1 MRLKSGNL
9 RTRLVSLV
17 LLAVFPLTGLAFYT
31 AYEQR
36 QLEIADIEGDVLTFA
51 EFAARDEAQLLD
63 GTRQL
68 LASFAHYLERQ
79 WSDPAE
85 CSRYLSEL
93 MNHYRRYKNLGAMD
107 AQGMLHCSAI
117 SHETSVNVSDR
128 PWFKRAIETRQFAI
142 GDYQIGLITGSPVFV
157 LAYPIISSDEK
168 LLGVAFAALDI
179 QWLNQSKLGI
189 EKSLPNGSLTIL
201 NRIPWSVDH

>member
-1 MRLKSGNL
+1 MRFKSGNL
-9 RTRLVSLV
+9 RTRLVGLV
-17 LLAVFPLTGLAFYT
+17 LLAVLPLAGLAFYT

-79 WSDPAE
+79 WSDPPE

-93 MNHYRRYKNLGAMD
+93 MNHYRRYKNLGAVD

-117 SHETSVNVSDR
+117 AYDTSVNVSDR

-142 GDYQIGLITGSPVFV
+142 GDYQIGLITGSPVIV
-157 LAYPIISSDEK
+157 LAYPIISSDKK

-179 QWLNQSKLGI
+179 QWLNQ
-189 EKSLPNGSLTIL
+189 T
-201 NRIPWSVDH
+201 RIRH